1 MEHCIC
7 LKVKLHTILH
17 CTMNVAR
24 LSMHLP
30 DTKPKWRWW
39 LIEFTTCSTS
49 VILRQCAL
57 LGGSQLWSVHLLLGH
72 QHQPFTEWGK
82 WENEVME
89 KRRKTA
95 VTRTWKTSRR
105 GQIEAVG
112 SIFARILPPPGHL
125 YIKGEK
131 QTLPFHGDGKFQKE
145 HVE

>member
-1 MEHCIC
+1 MGHYIC

-17 CTMNVAR
+17 CTMNVAW

-39 LIEFTTCSTS
+39 LIRVHYVFNICDSKAMRTAGGKPVMIRAPPSGSSASTFYRMRK
-49 VILRQCAL
+49 I
-57 LGGSQLWSVHLLLGH
+57 
-72 QHQPFTEWGK
+72 GK
-82 WENEVME
+82 WGDGKE
-89 KRRKTA
+89 KEDSC
-95 VTRTWKTSRR
+95 RTWKTSRR

-112 SIFARILPPPGHL
+112 SIFARILSPPGHL

-131 QTLPFHGDGKFQKE
+131 ETLPLNGDGKFQKE